1 MNLLSVIDKIYE
13 NKSFTTIFIIAII
26 LLALLFLVVLLL
38 GLKDAKK
45 AKEPKKKDKEE
56 DVKDVTFKK
65 EIEAD
70 PISEDVTFE
79 LPVLTKNLESFKK
92 NLEEEIKKENE
103 VDIKPTVDAKL
114 NKSNKPIKI
123 LDINEIEDTAIVPIV
138 EEKKN
143 KKTKKKEEK
152 KETKKEEPIEE
163 LLDEPNTYNDKDS
176 F

>member
-1 MNLLSVIDKIYE
+1 MIILGVIDKIYE
-13 NKSFTTIFIIAII
+13 NKSFTTIFLIAII
-26 LLALLFLVVLLL
+26 LLVFLFGIVLLL

-45 AKEPKKKDKEE
+45 SKEPKKKEKEE

-65 EIEAD
+65 ELEVD

-92 NLEEEIKKENE
+92 NLEEEIKKDGEL
-103 VDIKPTVDAKL
+103 DIKPTTDAKL
-114 NKSNKPIKI
+114 NKASKPIKI

-138 EEKKN
+138 DDKP
-143 KKTKKKEEK
+143 TKKKKE
-152 KETKKEEPIEE
+152 KETKAKEKEEDKKEVKKE
-163 LLDEPNTYNDKDS
+163 DKNTYNEQDS